1 MYHLIYYVISD
12 ISNVD
17 FWAVLIF
24 ENIFLFDISKRIIF
38 TYFLCCLENTI
49 TVNWLARYNAKLPR
63 KGWIW
68 YFFLS
73 CTKICTWNYLPLKCY
88 SIYPPD
94 RHSTVLY
101 INLPIGFNCSFSEGT
116 KMPFKPILTSVYNR
130 ASKMLKKSY
139 RWEYSLDLR
148 IILEMLR
155 FMQMYMHLAVKVFI
169 LIYLSP
175 ISILLYV
182 IQLLSAF
189 VSDMYHHSESP
200 KENCWWKEVGFFHT
214 CQ

>member
-1 MYHLIYYVISD
+1 
-12 ISNVD
+12 
-17 FWAVLIF
+17 
-24 ENIFLFDISKRIIF
+24 
-38 TYFLCCLENTI
+38 
-49 TVNWLARYNAKLPR
+49 
-63 KGWIW
+63 
-68 YFFLS
+68 
-73 CTKICTWNYLPLKCY
+73 
-88 SIYPPD
+88 
-94 RHSTVLY
+94 
-101 INLPIGFNCSFSEGT
+101 
-116 KMPFKPILTSVYNR
+116 MPFKPILTSVYNR

-139 RWEYSLDLR
+139 RWEDSLDLR

-200 KENCWWKEVGFFHT
+200 KENCWWKEVVFFPHLPVRYRVFPYWYLKGILFYLFHSDWESIST
-214 CQ
+214 CFMLALYIRIYQYVHVGILH